1 MRRANSHRTGA
12 DFISMDKIAST
23 QVSETRLIQFRQDGQ
38 TRVAAVKDAETVQ
51 IVAIQGGT
59 YGLAQRAIEEGR
71 SLRDLIAWLQ
81 GDETV
86 SYQRLIDTGALLP
99 PITHPDPAHCCVSG
113 TGLTHLGSAD
123 TRDSM
128 HLKLNDPSGGL
139 TDSMKMFKL
148 GLEGGKPDPG
158 KIGAQPEWFYKG
170 DGSSIVAPYAP
181 IPVPAFALDG
191 GEEPELVGIYLIG
204 SDRKPYRIGFALGNE
219 FSDHV
224 TERQNYLWLAHSKL
238 RSCSFGP
245 ELRLG
250 EVPQALEGVSRVLR
264 NGKSIWEKPFL
275 TGEENM
281 SHTVANLEHHHF
293 KYPQFRRAG
302 DLHIHFFGTSTL
314 SFGDGLKTVEN
325 DQFEISAPA
334 FGRPLLNSLHFVLDE
349 GPVAVTPI

>member
-1 MRRANSHRTGA
+1 M
-12 DFISMDKIAST
+12 SMDTIASAP
-23 QVSETRLIQFRQDGQ
+23 VSQIRLIQFQQDGQ
-38 TRVAAVKDAETVQ
+38 IRVALVRDAETVQ
-51 IVAIQGGT
+51 ILAIQGGT
-59 YGLAQRAIEEGR
+59 YELSQRAIREATPLRDIVE
-71 SLRDLIAWLQ
+71 SLRGNAH
-81 GDETV
+81 V
-86 SYQRLIDTGALLP
+86 SYQGLVNAGSLLP

-128 HLKLNDPSGGL
+128 HVKLNDPSGAL

-148 GLEGGKPDPG
+148 GLEGGKPKSG

-170 DGSSIVAPYAP
+170 DGSIVVAPYAP

-204 SDRKPYRIGFALGNE
+204 PDRKPYRVGFALGNE

-238 RSCSFGP
+238 RHCSFGP
-245 ELRLG
+245 ELRVG
-250 EVPQALEGVSRVLR
+250 EALQALEGVSRVLR
-264 NGKSIWEKPFL
+264 NGKPIWEKAFL

-281 SHTVANLEHHHF
+281 CHTVANLEHHHF

-302 DLHIHFFGTSTL
+302 DLHVHFFGTSTL
-314 SFGDGLKTVEN
+314 SFADGIKTVEN
-325 DQFEISAPA
+325 DEFEISVPA
-334 FGRPLLNSLHFVLDE
+334 FGRPLRNSLHFVDDE
-349 GPVAVTPI
+349 GRVAVTEI

>member
-1 MRRANSHRTGA
+1 
-12 DFISMDKIAST
+12 MDNIASAL
-23 QVSETRLIQFRQDGQ
+23 QGPKTRLIQFREDGEI
-38 TRVAAVKDAETVQ
+38 RVGLVKDAETVQ
-51 IVAIQGGT
+51 ALTVQGGT
-59 YGLAQRAIEEGR
+59 YALALRAIQEHR
-71 SLRDLIAWLQ
+71 SLRDLVLSLNQ
-81 GDETV
+81 HTSV
-86 SYQRLIDTGALLP
+86 SYQSLVDAGALLP

-128 HLKLNDPSGGL
+128 HVKLNDPSGAL

-148 GLEGGKPDPG
+148 GLDGGKPDPG
-158 KIGAQPEWFYKG
+158 NIGAQPEWFYKG
-170 DGSSIVAPYAP
+170 NGGSIVAPYAP
-181 IPVPAFALDG
+181 IPVPAFALDA

-204 SDRKPYRIGFALGNE
+204 LDRTPYRIGFALGNE

-250 EVPQALEGVSRVLR
+250 DVPRALEGVSRVLR
-264 NGKSIWEKPFL
+264 NGKPIWEKPFL

-281 SHTVANLEHHHF
+281 CHTVANLEHHHF
-293 KYPQFRRAG
+293 KYPQFRRVG

-314 SFGDGLKTVEN
+314 SFADGVKPMEN
-325 DQFEISAPA
+325 DEFEISASA
-334 FGRPLLNSLHFVLDE
+334 FGRPLRNSLRFIPDE
-349 GPVAVTPI
+349 GHVAVRAI